1 FPVDVRV
8 IAASN
13 RDLPQAV
20 AAGELRAD
28 LYFRLLEFP
37 LALPPLRE
45 RREDIPLLAQHF
57 LDRWNERY
65 DTAKQFAPDAL
76 AKLAARACPG
86 NVRELLHMIGRHYI
100 MAGGGNVLDIGDEPV
115 QVLRRRRV
123 GDIQPMH
130 ENHVSMDGASWSHAS
145 DDTIHFT
152 VGMSFDAIER
162 EVMLKTL
169 AHVRNNKREA
179 ARVLGVSLK
188 TIYNKLLRYRA
199 QGLIGEDVLGDSPEH
214 NGRAA

>member
-1 FPVDVRV
+1 V
-8 IAASN
+8 
-13 RDLPQAV
+13 Q
-20 AAGELRAD
+20 
-28 LYFRLLEFP
+28 
-37 LALPPLRE
+37 
-45 RREDIPLLAQHF
+45 
-57 LDRWNERY
+57 
-65 DTAKQFAPDAL
+65 T
-76 AKLAARACPG
+76 
-86 NVRELLHMIGRHYI
+86 LH
-100 MAGGGNVLDIGDEPV
+100 
-115 QVLRRRRV
+115 RRRV
-123 GDIQPMH
+123 GDVQPAR
-130 ENHVSMDGASWSHAS
+130 ENHPATDGAFWMHAS

-152 VGMSFDAIER
+152 VGMTFDAIER